1 MDVVEPLDGAASVL
15 GVSADLLAR
24 QDLEQLDQR
33 MLLTPYRAR
42 SCQCPRCDLV
52 CMQQSRNDSL
62 LERAIDLSIARRR
75 KRTPSEKS
83 LPKLLTCKPRWL
95 RR

>member
-42 SCQCPRCDLV
+42 SCQCPL
-52 CMQQSRNDSL
+52 
-62 LERAIDLSIARRR
+62 
-75 KRTPSEKS
+75 
-83 LPKLLTCKPRWL
+83 
-95 RR
+95 